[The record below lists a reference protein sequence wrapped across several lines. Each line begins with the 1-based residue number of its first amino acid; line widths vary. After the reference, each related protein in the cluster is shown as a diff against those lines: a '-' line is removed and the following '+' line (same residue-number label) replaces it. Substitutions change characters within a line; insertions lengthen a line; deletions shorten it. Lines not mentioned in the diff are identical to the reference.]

1 MTKTYVSLTILLLVS
16 SVRLPLAFL
25 MEPRMIQQCLCVKT
39 IRERLG
45 ITLVMDLWHVVSL
58 LVPYLFVPTLDFS
71 NIPSVDTLFQQPTM
85 LWRSWITRAMGLW
98 PVITMYHS
106 LSFHTSPVDNVM
118 VTGAFQTIPVLLVL
132 RVNQQSVKLGI
143 FLLCVVFRGMIF

>member
-1 MTKTYVSLTILLLVS
+1 M
-16 SVRLPLAFL
+16 
-25 MEPRMIQQCLCVKT
+25 QCQCVKT

-45 ITLVMDLWHVVSL
+45 VVAAMVTWLVVSL

-98 PVITMYHS
+98 PVITIPMFQS
-106 LSFHTSPVDNVM
+106 LRFHTSPEINVM
-118 VTGAFQTIPVLLVL
+118 VKGAFQTTLAVLVL
-132 RVNQQSVKLGI
+132 HVSQQSVKLGG
-143 FLLCVVFRGMIF
+143 LVVVCGV

>member
-1 MTKTYVSLTILLLVS
+1 
-16 SVRLPLAFL
+16 
-25 MEPRMIQQCLCVKT
+25 MIQQCLCVKT

-98 PVITMYHS
+98 PVITIPMYHS

-118 VTGAFQTIPVLLVL
+118 VKGAFQRTPVLVL
-132 RVNQQSVKLGI
+132 HVSQQPVKLGD
-143 FLLCVVFRGMIF
+143 LLVVCGV